1 MTTATQNSQ
10 GTLAALAGQIVSVF
24 GKDGDRRSGPDQ
36 KPESETVENPGE
48 LDRIGAFLSNVDL
61 EPTPA
66 NYTLAWEY
74 HFGTNFALRCATE
87 EILDRVGLLTSDQVD
102 ELLAAHS
109 ETMSSDGIQQLV
121 NEGKDLISTGEKTL
135 SKSRNDSAEYGVA
148 LQESLDSMDPD
159 DGAWAS
165 RFEALLQITNA
176 MVDRS
181 KKAEKKLKSASQRLT
196 EMNEELQK
204 AKESAEV
211 DQLTGLNNRR
221 AFERH
226 FAAAVERSNK
236 HASNLSVAFVDID
249 HFKQINDTHGHDT
262 GDRVLVEIAKQLNKM
277 ANGSCHV
284 ARHGGEEFVLLFEGK
299 NASEAREIVDNCREH
314 TASRSLT
321 NRDTKK
327 PIGSVTF
334 SAGIASLN
342 NKTGARELLRNSDIA
357 LYYAKRHGRNQA
369 IIFDEIPAEEE

>member
-24 GKDGDRRSGPDQ
+24 GKDGDRRSGHEQ
-36 KPESETVENPGE
+36 EPESETVDNPGE
-48 LDRIGAFLSNVDL
+48 LDRIGAFLTSVDL

-74 HFGTNFALRCATE
+74 HFGTNFTLRCATE
-87 EILDRVGLLTSDQVD
+87 EILGRVGHLTSDQVD
-102 ELLAAHS
+102 ELLAKHS

-159 DGAWAS
+159 DDAWAT

-196 EMNEELQK
+196 QMNEELQK

-249 HFKQINDTHGHDT
+249 HFKQINGH
-262 GDRVLVEIAKQLNKM
+262 
-277 ANGSCHV
+277 
-284 ARHGGEEFVLLFEGK
+284 AR
-299 NASEAREIVDNCREH
+299 A
-314 TASRSLT
+314 
-321 NRDTKK
+321 
-327 PIGSVTF
+327 
-334 SAGIASLN
+334 
-342 NKTGARELLRNSDIA
+342 
-357 LYYAKRHGRNQA
+357 
-369 IIFDEIPAEEE
+369 